1 MIQLASG
8 TARTLSHDAL
18 APYWVVV
25 PVAVLAMLVVGG
37 HVLLIDRSDQPAAR
51 KRIRTVNGLLMMFTV
66 PVIAAGFGFVPPAE
80 ARLFLMTWMLGVC
93 LILLV
98 LVLALMDIAASML
111 IHRRERVEL
120 QRQIAEARA
129 LAAAAK
135 QAR

>member
-1 MIQLASG
+1 VIQLASG